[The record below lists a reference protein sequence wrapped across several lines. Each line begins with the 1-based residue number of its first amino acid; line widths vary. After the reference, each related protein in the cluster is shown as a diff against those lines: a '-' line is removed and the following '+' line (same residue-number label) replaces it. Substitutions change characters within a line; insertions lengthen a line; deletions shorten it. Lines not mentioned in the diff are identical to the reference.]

1 MKPLFLKRYLQKYGK
16 KALIIYLCWSVIKGI
31 ALLVLGFKLFS

>member
-1 MKPLFLKRYLQKYGK
+1 MKPLFLKRSLQKYGK

-31 ALLVLGFKLFS
+31 AFLVLGFKLLS